1 MFLIEN
7 NQMFFIY
14 IYMFNAYVYI
24 LIFLK
29 LYKKG
34 YGHNK
39 IIHII

>member
-7 NQMFFIY
+7 NQMFFLFVHNMY
-14 IYMFNAYVYI
+14 NVYI
-24 LIFLK
+24 LLFLK